1 LVRILPLAW
10 PLSHHENS
18 KLIMGLRI
26 AAMRTRAA
34 PRSTRQ
40 CLIDYHF
47 RSDGNRDGRRRTE
60 WWGLTRVWM
69 AYFLLGIAIV
79 GTISSAVFLVLALLG
94 ASKFHRDARRQKQ
107 AADGVASWPPVSL
120 LKPVHGL
127 EARLKENIESFFR
140 LDYPEYEI
148 LFAADTE
155 HNTALGVVREVC
167 ARYPQIR
174 TRVLVT
180 GPPPWRNPP
189 AYSFYRMTAAAA
201 HDILVTS
208 DSDVEVQP
216 NYLREVVPPLLDPGV
231 GMLTCVYRGK
241 NAGAFW
247 SAVHAIGMSVEMTA
261 GVVTANLLEGMKFGL
276 GPTIVVRRDALEKIG
291 GYSVLGDYFAN
302 DFVIGNLIEK
312 AGYHVLLS
320 RHVIDHLVSPMTFRR
335 VWENQVRWARSTRW
349 SRPWGHLGS
358 GLTFAMPYGILGFLA
373 AAAVGRGWLGA
384 VLFAAAMVNRAVES
398 WVIGWGIARD
408 PRARNALWLFPIRDL
423 LGFVVWC
430 GSYLSKRTVW
440 RSIDYELAEE
450 GRIAPR
456 QAPPGSEAPE

>member
-1 LVRILPLAW
+1 MWIVHI
-10 PLSHHENS
+10 
-18 KLIMGLRI
+18 
-26 AAMRTRAA
+26 
-34 PRSTRQ
+34 
-40 CLIDYHF
+40 
-47 RSDGNRDGRRRTE
+47 
-60 WWGLTRVWM
+60 
-69 AYFLLGIAIV
+69 LLGLAII
-79 GTISSAVFLVLALLG
+79 GTVSSGVFLALALLG
-94 ASKFHRDARRQKQ
+94 AAKFHRDARRQMQ
-107 AADGVASWPPVSL
+107 AAERVASLPPVSL

-127 EARLKENIESFFR
+127 EVRLKENIESFFH
-140 LDYPEYEI
+140 LDYPQYEI

-155 HNTALGVVREVC
+155 DNTALGVVREVC

-174 TRVLVT
+174 TRVIVT
-180 GPPPWRNPP
+180 GRPPWPNPP
-189 AYSFYRMTAAAA
+189 AYSFYRMTELAA

-241 NAGAFW
+241 NVGGFW

-312 AGYHVLLS
+312 AGYRVVLS
-320 RHVIDHLVSPMTFRR
+320 RHVIDHVVAPMTFRR
-335 VWENQVRWARSTRW
+335 VWQNQARWAKSTRW

-358 GLTFAMPYGILGFLA
+358 GLTFAMPYGLLGFLA
-373 AAAVGRGWLGA
+373 AAAMGRVWLA
-384 VLFAAAMVNRAVES
+384 VALLAAAIVNRAIES
-398 WVIGWGIARD
+398 WAIGWGITRD

-430 GSYLSKRTVW
+430 ASYVGKQTVW
-440 RSIDYELAEE
+440 RDIDYVLAGE
-450 GRIAPR
+450 GRIVAR
-456 QAPPGSEAPE
+456 QTPPGGEAHE